1 MVLKATGD
9 DAIGSDKVAL
19 NWLRW
24 LLLGSIRC
32 YQILISPLLLAECR
46 FRPSCSSYAY
56 EAIGRHGILRGVW
69 VALCRIFRCHPLNP
83 GGYDPVP

>member
-1 MVLKATGD
+1 MVLKETGD
-9 DAIGSDKVAL
+9 DAIGSDKVTF

-32 YQILISPLLLAECR
+32 YQILISPLVMTECR

-56 EAIGRHGILRGVW
+56 EAIGRHGILRGIW
-69 VALCRIFRCHPLNP
+69 VALRRIFRCHPLNP
-83 GGYDPVP
+83 GGYDPVH